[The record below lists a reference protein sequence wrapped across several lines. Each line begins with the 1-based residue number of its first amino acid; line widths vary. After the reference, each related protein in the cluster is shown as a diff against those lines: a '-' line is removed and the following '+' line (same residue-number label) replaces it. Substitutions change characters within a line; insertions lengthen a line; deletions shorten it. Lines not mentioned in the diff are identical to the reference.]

1 MFTMRRFTAL
11 LAVSALAAVACGS
24 EASPSGAGGASDDM
38 TVTIESPDDGAEV
51 AASFA
56 VELSSSEELGPP
68 DSGKMHVHLTY
79 DGNED
84 DYDVVE
90 SDSYEVADLAPG
102 EHTIEATLRN
112 ADHSPAGPADE
123 ITVTVAGGDDGGEGD
138 KEEKDDGY
146 DDGGGY

>member
-1 MFTMRRFTAL
+1 MPTMRPLIAMLAATAL
-11 LAVSALAAVACGS
+11 VAAGCGS
-24 EASPSGAGGASDDM
+24 ESSDAGAAPDDM

-51 AASFA
+51 PGSFT

-90 SDSYEVADLAPG
+90 SDSYEVSDLPAG

-112 ADHSPAGPADE
+112 ADHSPAGPEDD
-123 ITVTVAGGDDGGEGD
+123 ISVTVTGAGDDDEKENEKEKEG
-138 KEEKDDGY
+138 GY